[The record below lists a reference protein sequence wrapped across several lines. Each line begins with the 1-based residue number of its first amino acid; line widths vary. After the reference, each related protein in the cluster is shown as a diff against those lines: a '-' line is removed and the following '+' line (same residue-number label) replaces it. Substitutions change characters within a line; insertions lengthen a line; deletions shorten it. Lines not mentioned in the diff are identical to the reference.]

1 MKGPVIMIGLLGKPK
16 EEKYD
21 KGLLDSENDSENGSE
36 NGAEGESCPMAT
48 QDIGVN
54 LKNRQKAIKVANYG
68 PLDPSAS
75 NRDFWMQKAKI
86 WDIRPA
92 EAQKS
97 RCGNC
102 AAFIQTSKML
112 DCIEQGLGGEEDD
125 WDTID
130 AGDLGFCEVFDFKC
144 AAARTCDA
152 WITGGPVTD
161 ESESED

>member
-1 MKGPVIMIGLLGKPK
+1 MKGPVIMIGLLGEKP
-16 EEKYD
+16 EED
-21 KGLLDSENDSENGSE
+21 RKGLLDDKGENESEGD
-36 NGAEGESCPMAT
+36 SCPMAT
-48 QDIGVN
+48 QDVAIN

-68 PLDPSAS
+68 PLDPNAP
-75 NRDFWMQKAKI
+75 NRDFWMQKANI
-86 WDIRPA
+86 WKIRPA

-102 AAFIQTSKML
+102 AAFIQTPEML

-125 WDTID
+125 WDTVE

-152 WITGGPVTD
+152 WITGGPVT
-161 ESESED
+161 EED

>member
-1 MKGPVIMIGLLGKPK
+1 MKGPVIMIGLLGEKPK
-16 EEKYD
+16 KKD
-21 KGLLDSENDSENGSE
+21 QNGLLDSEMEDES
-36 NGAEGESCPMAT
+36 EGESCPAAT
-48 QDIGVN
+48 QDVALN

-68 PLDPSAS
+68 PLDPNAH
-75 NRDFWMQKAKI
+75 NRDFWMQKANI
-86 WDIRPA
+86 WKIRPA

-112 DCIEQGLGGEEDD
+112 DCIEQGLGDQPDD
-125 WDTID
+125 WDTIE

-161 ESESED
+161 ESED